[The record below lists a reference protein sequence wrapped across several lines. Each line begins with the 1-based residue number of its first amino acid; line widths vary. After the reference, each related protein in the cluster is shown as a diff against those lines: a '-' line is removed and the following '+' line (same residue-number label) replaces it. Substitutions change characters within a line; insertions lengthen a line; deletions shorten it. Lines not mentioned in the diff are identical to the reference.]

1 MASDITLLL
10 EKAAHGDRA
19 VEEQVFQALYSELHR
34 LAALTMRRERENH
47 TLQPTAL
54 VNEAYMKLVG
64 QQGAVSWES
73 RAHFLNAAARV
84 MRNILI
90 DHARTTQALKRPGSA
105 QRVEL
110 EHNHPI
116 QVNNPELLLT
126 IDTALQRLEALD
138 PRQARVVELRYFGGL
153 SVEETAKVLGISE
166 KTVKRDW
173 SMARAWLESELR
185 G

>member
-10 EKAAHGDRA
+10 EKAAHGDKT
-19 VEEQVFQALYSELHR
+19 VEQQVFQALYAELHR
-34 LAALTMRRERENH
+34 LAAMTMRRERDNH

-54 VNEAYMKLVG
+54 VNEAYMRLVG
-64 QQGAVSWES
+64 QGAISWES

-90 DHARTTQALKRPGSA
+90 DHARSTQALKRPGSA

-110 EHNHPI
+110 ENNHPI
-116 QVNNPELLLT
+116 QVDNPELLLT
-126 IDTALQRLEALD
+126 IDTALQRLEAMD
-138 PRQARVVELRYFGGL
+138 ARQARVVELRYFGGL
-153 SVEETAKVLGISE
+153 SVEETAKVMGISE

-185 G
+185 A